1 MEKIGTIRVEGVK
14 IYAFHGVHPLENKI
28 GQWYTVDLSIDV
40 NTKIAMEEDDLNGTI
55 DYEKLVK
62 IIHHQMKIPSKLL
75 EHVADRIVNDVKLYF
90 PQYLNGVITVTK
102 HYPPIVNNIQ
112 KMQFSYSF

>member
-1 MEKIGTIRVEGVK
+1 
-14 IYAFHGVHPLENKI
+14 
-28 GQWYTVDLSIDV
+28 
-40 NTKIAMEEDDLNGTI
+40 MEEDDLNGTI

-62 IIHHQMKIPSKLL
+62 IIHHQMKIPSKLV